1 MSNFETFLRAVMRRP
16 QAWLLVLMAAGVFG
30 TAAPRTASA
39 DVVEYNMA
47 NRTNYTV
54 SLKFYSRSRN
64 AVWPGARRVWVLLPQ
79 RRYTFRLRCFRGE
92 KICYGAWPRG
102 GSYRGYWGVYRG
114 NRGCRTCC
122 FRCGN
127 GYVNKSIGY

>member
-1 MSNFETFLRAVMRRP
+1 MLTFGTILKAALRRP
-16 QAWLLVLMAAGVFG
+16 QAWLLVLMAAGALG
-30 TAAPRTASA
+30 ATAPGTASA

-47 NRTNYTV
+47 NRTNHTV

-64 AVWPGARRVWVLLPQ
+64 AVWPGASRVWVLLPQ

-102 GSYRGYWGVYRG
+102 GRYRGFWGVYRG
-114 NRGCRTCC
+114 NRGCSSCC
-122 FRCGN
+122 FRCRN
-127 GYVNKSIGY
+127 GYVNKAIGY